1 LLYFPLLLTPIRR
14 LTPIDLQ
21 GFNKLAPDAAAR
33 FGSDAPAARGF
44 LERLAKFQVG
54 KMIVKGQRWLQSLTL
69 WGLIGPD

>member
-44 LERLAKFQVG
+44 LAAISHSVAERG
-54 KMIVKGQRWLQSLTL
+54 MSLFKVESCEMVSR
-69 WGLIGPD
+69 GAAV